1 MAETTYLEAI
11 RQALFEEM
19 HRDQTVFCLGQD
31 IGHFGGAFKVTRGL
45 LETFGPSRVI
55 DMPIAESAIVGV
67 AIGAALRGLRP
78 VAEMQFADFVTG
90 GFSQLVN
97 NAATFH
103 YRLGVSVPMVVRLP
117 SGGGVGGGPFHS
129 RNPEAWFTHAPGLK
143 VVAPATPRD
152 ARRLLKAAIRDPD
165 PVIFLEQKYLYRR
178 LKEDLEQELEDADYA
193 DYADGA
199 EGSGFEERGD
209 DAVRASRTRA
219 RAEGEEEDSD
229 LLAFGRARVA
239 RRGEH
244 VSIVTYANGVGLSLD
259 AAHVLG
265 QEGIQVE
272 VLDLRTLVPWDYEAV
287 LKTVA
292 KTGRLLVVQEATRT
306 TGFASEVCA
315 VVAELGFENL
325 DAPIRRVTAPDT
337 PTPSEQGLE
346 AFVRPNCDRIVEA
359 LRWLLAY

>member
-1 MAETTYLEAI
+1 MKAMMMKAMMTRGTPMAEVTYLEAI

-19 HRDQTVFCLGQD
+19 QRDETVFCLGQD

-45 LETFGPSRVI
+45 LETFGSSRVI

-152 ARRLLKAAIRDPD
+152 ARLLLKAAIRDPD

-178 LKEDLEQELEDADYA
+178 LKEEIGTTPVHGAASASASASVWDGDGEDP
-193 DYADGA
+193 
-199 EGSGFEERGD
+199 
-209 DAVRASRTRA
+209 
-219 RAEGEEEDSD
+219 GETS
-229 LLAFGRARVA
+229 LALGRARVA

-244 VSIVTYANGVGLSLD
+244 VSVVTYANGVGMALD
-259 AAHVLG
+259 AADLLAA
-265 QEGIQVE
+265 EGIQVE

-315 VVAELGFENL
+315 VVAELGFESL
-325 DAPIRRVTAPDT
+325 DAPIRRLTAPDT
-337 PTPSEQGLE
+337 PTPSENGLE
-346 AFVRPNCDRIVEA
+346 AFVRPNRDRIVEA